1 MTNFEIEAFLA
12 IAKEKNITAA
22 AAKLYINQSSLS
34 LRLKTLERELGCS
47 LFIRNR
53 GGHEVVLTP
62 QGEKFLALAL
72 QHQSI
77 IAQMLAVGREKKK
90 LRVAAVNSINSTIL
104 PHVCELFLQDEPE
117 CELEVQDFDRTVE
130 VCNYLE
136 HNQLDIGF
144 VGGNPAGRKVKVKPL
159 FKEKI
164 VLLTAKNSTFPTGVS
179 RECLDTKKEVY
190 IPWSVDFMKWH
201 NEMFGDQDAP
211 ALLVSSLAQL
221 RHFIKR
227 PDMWTLV
234 PVSTYYEFL
243 SSHVE
248 VEARDTLFEIPRRQ
262 VSMLL
267 PAQGSYSQEIRRF
280 YKRFIE
286 YCEKNY
292 GENDDII
299 FSK

>member
-72 QHQSI
+72 QHQTI

-90 LRVAAVNSINSTIL
+90 LRIAAVNSINGAIL

-117 CELEVQDFDRTVE
+117 CELEVQDFDKTAE
-130 VCNYLE
+130 ICNYLE
-136 HNQLDIGF
+136 HNQIDIGF
-144 VGGNPAGRKVKVKPL
+144 VGGNPSGRKVKVKPL
-159 FKEKI
+159 FKEKMI
-164 VLLTAKNSTFPTGVS
+164 LLTSKNSTFPASVS
-179 RECLDTKKEVY
+179 VECLDVKKEVY
-190 IPWSVDFMKWH
+190 ITWSVDFMKWH
-201 NEMFGDQDAP
+201 NEMFGEDSAP
-211 ALLVSSLAQL
+211 AILVSSLAQL
-221 RHFIKR
+221 KHFIKR
-227 PDMWTLV
+227 PDMWAIV
-234 PVSTYYEFL
+234 PASVYHELLIART
-243 SSHVE
+243 E
-248 VEARDTLFEIPRRQ
+248 VKLCDVLFELPQRQ

-267 PAQGSYSQEIRRF
+267 PAQSSYSQEIRRF

-286 YCEKNY
+286 YCGQNY
-292 GENDDII
+292 EDGITI
-299 FSK
+299 LKG